1 MELSIIFW
9 IIWFLLT
16 AYSIVAND
24 SMQTLW
30 TFMAS
35 NKKVKWQYLWLAASS
50 VLIATLVY
58 SFIAYSWDISY
69 WRLEKIPYV
78 GIEWYHLIP
87 PIVLVILTKFWI
99 PVSTSLLI
107 FSVFASNLVFEK
119 VLIKSFLWYSIALA
133 TWLILWFIAS
143 KIFKG
148 SWKTQEKNER
158 KWRIFQWFT
167 TGFLWFTWLAHDV
180 ANIAV
185 YLPRQLSILE
195 LILVLVVFVASLG
208 YIFYKKWGKIQE
220 IVLEKTN
227 LDYIKTATFID
238 LIYAF
243 ILLFFKQYN
252 SIPMSTTWVFLW
264 LIAWREIAIF
274 LSQSDYNYK
283 TLIKLVWKDIIK
295 VLSWLAIS
303 IIITLFVIF
312 ISKI

>member
-50 VLIATLVY
+50 VLVATLVY

-78 GIEWYHLIP
+78 AIEWYHLIP

-158 KWRIFQWFT
+158 KWRIFQWLT

-195 LILVLVVFVASLG
+195 LVLVLVVFVASLG

>member
-1 MELSIIFW
+1 MELSIVFW

-35 NKKVKWQYLWLAASS
+35 NKKVKWQYLWIAASS
-50 VLIATLVY
+50 VLVATLVY
-58 SFIAYSWDISY
+58 SFVAYSWDISY

-78 GIEWYHLIP
+78 AIEWYHLIP
-87 PIVLVILTKFWI
+87 PIILVILTKFWI

-133 TWLILWFIAS
+133 TWFILWFIAS
-143 KIFKG
+143 KIFKE
-148 SWKTQEKNER
+148 SWKIQEKNEK
-158 KWRIFQWFT
+158 KWRVFQWLT
-167 TGFLWFTWLAHDV
+167 TWFLWFTWLAHDV

-185 YLPRQLSILE
+185 YLPRQLSILD
-195 LILVLVVFVASLG
+195 LILVLVVFVVSLG

-227 LDYIKTATFID
+227 IEYIKTATFID

-264 LIAWREIAIF
+264 LIAWREIAIC
-274 LSQSDYNYK
+274 LSRTDYNYK
-283 TLIKLVWKDIIK
+283 TLIKVVWKDIIK
-295 VLSWLAIS
+295 VLSWLIIS
-303 IIITLFVIF
+303 ILITLFVIF